1 MGRFKLEV
9 DVDIKNIPSLDD
21 AHKRDCADAVNNVI
35 GSAFKYTLIFGAASA
50 AFYALYTIFGLF
62 WGFRMGSMLPP
73 ISPLILLASA
83 LIFLFEFA
91 AGTMQK
97 WGIAAEILILSGMI
111 IVSIMS
117 KQSLIFVPFALYGIV
132 KHIKLIYIMPF
143 YRAISALPGYPE
155 FTPLPVRSEKSKENT
170 ENTESA
176 KSAENAESAEST
188 EVADG
193 TSEKDEKEKAD
204 KK

>member
-9 DVDIKNIPSLDD
+9 DVNIKDIPSLDD
-21 AHKRDCADAVNNVI
+21 AHKRDCADAVNKVI
-35 GSAFKYTLIFGAASA
+35 NSAFKYTLIFGVASA
-50 AFYALYTIFGLF
+50 AVFALYTIFGLF

-97 WGIAAEILILSGMI
+97 WGIAVELLILSGMVM
-111 IVSIMS
+111 VSIMS

-143 YRAISALPGYPE
+143 YRAISELPGYPE

-176 KSAENAESAEST
+176 ENAEI
-188 EVADG
+188 ADG